1 MNDRY
6 SHQITFWGPEKQARL
21 SRKTAVIVGL
31 GSLGSVV
38 AELLTRAG
46 IGKLVL
52 IDHDIVESHNLQRQ
66 SLYTEN
72 DVRQLKAI
80 VSEQKL
86 HHINNEVAITSH
98 AIHLDETNTD
108 ILLGD
113 IVFDCTDNPETRSVI
128 NQHCHTKIPWI
139 YCSIAGSIGMVL
151 PFTDSF
157 CFNCLFGSS
166 GLSCQTE
173 GILNTTVTATASLQ
187 VSEGLKVLLGEEFER
202 NNLLVIDTWKNTL
215 EKIKVKQ
222 NPNCVF
228 CQRKTEIEQQKPFT
242 FFIQKCASQDRF
254 IIKPNQ
260 RIVLDLEQI
269 KQEYEV
275 LTETPILLVISMND
289 TETII
294 NRHGEV
300 IVKNCSDENKVRE
313 IVTGVYSFKT

>member
-6 SHQITFWGPEKQARL
+6 SHQVTFWGSTKQALL

-66 SLYTEN
+66 SLYTEA
-72 DVRQLKAI
+72 DVNKLKAK
-80 VSEQKL
+80 VAQEKL
-86 HHINNEVAITSH
+86 QQINNEVAITSH
-98 AIHLDETNTD
+98 AIHLDEANTE
-108 ILLGD
+108 LLQGD

-128 NQHCHTKIPWI
+128 NQYCHTRIPWI
-139 YCSIAGSIGMVL
+139 TCSIAGSTGMVL

-157 CFNCLFGSS
+157 CFHCVFGSS

-187 VSEGLKVLLGEEFER
+187 VSEGLKILLGEEFEI

-215 EKIKVKQ
+215 EKIKVKP
-222 NPNCVF
+222 NPNCSF
-228 CQRKTEIEQQKPFT
+228 CQGKRK
-242 FFIQKCASQDRF
+242 
-254 IIKPNQ
+254 
-260 RIVLDLEQI
+260 
-269 KQEYEV
+269 
-275 LTETPILLVISMND
+275 
-289 TETII
+289 
-294 NRHGEV
+294 
-300 IVKNCSDENKVRE
+300 
-313 IVTGVYSFKT
+313 